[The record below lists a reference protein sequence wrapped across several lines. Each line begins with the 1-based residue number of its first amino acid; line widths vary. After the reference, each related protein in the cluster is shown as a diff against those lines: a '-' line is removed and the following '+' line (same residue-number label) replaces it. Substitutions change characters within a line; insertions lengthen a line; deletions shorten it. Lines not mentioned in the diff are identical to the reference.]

1 VTEGRGAAPIG
12 RVDATGGRPPTS
24 PRRDA
29 RWVLVLAVVAVLLT
43 AFNLRPA
50 VTSLGS
56 LLPEVREGTGTS
68 VATAG
73 LLTSLPPIC
82 FGLAAL
88 VGARLGRRFGTATTL
103 LAAMAAAGLLLAGR
117 ATSSTTSA
125 LLLWTVAALV
135 ALGLG
140 NVLLPVAVKRWFPGR
155 VGGATGWYALAL
167 AAGTAAAAGLSVPLA
182 EATGGWRVGLGAW
195 AVPALVAAVPWW
207 WLRDRRGSVAT
218 ATAEE
223 VAAAAAT
230 ARRVRRAPRAWA
242 LGGYFGFQSTVAYVV
257 MGWLP
262 SIYRDAGLTPS
273 TSGGLLALVMIV
285 GGPVSLLVPTLA
297 GRREDQRGLVV
308 TMVIAAAAGFGGLL
322 LAPTT
327 VPWVWAL
334 LLGIGMGAFP
344 LSLALIGLRA
354 GTAAGTASL
363 SSVTQ
368 GIGYLLAAAG
378 PVLIG
383 VLRDATGGWRAPLA
397 VVLGLLVPQLLCG
410 LVAARPGVLD
420 R

>member
-1 VTEGRGAAPIG
+1 VTPGRGA
-12 RVDATGGRPPTS
+12 PPAEAGT
-24 PRRDA
+24 RDA
-29 RWVLVLAVVAVLLT
+29 RWVVVVAFVAVLLT

-56 LLPEVREGTGTS
+56 LLPEVRAGTGTS

-82 FGLAAL
+82 FGLAAI
-88 VGARLGRRFGTATTL
+88 VGARIGRRFGTAATL
-103 LAAMAAAGLLLAGR
+103 MAAMAASALLLAGR

-155 VGGATGWYALAL
+155 VGDVTGWYALTL
-167 AAGTAAAAGLSVPLA
+167 AAGTATAAGLAVPIA
-182 EATGGWRVGLGAW
+182 DATGGWRGGLGAW
-195 AVPALVAAVPWW
+195 AVPALLAAVPWW
-207 WLRDRRGSVAT
+207 WLRDRRGTVPAAT
-218 ATAEE
+218 AGE
-223 VAAAAAT
+223 VAAD
-230 ARRVRRAPRAWA
+230 RDLSRQVRRDPRAWA
-242 LGGYFGFQSTVAYVV
+242 LGGYFGSQSTVAYVV

-273 TSGGLLALVMIV
+273 TAGGLLALVMVV
-285 GGPVSLLVPTLA
+285 GGPVSLLIPAVA

-308 TMVIAAAAGFGGLL
+308 VIVVAAAAGFGGLL
-322 LAPTT
+322 LAPAT
-327 VPWVWAL
+327 VPWLWAL
-334 LLGIGMGAFP
+334 LIGVGLGAFP

-354 GTAAGTASL
+354 GTAAGTAAL
-363 SSVTQ
+363 SSVSQ
-368 GIGYLLAAAG
+368 GLGYLLAAAG

-383 VLRDATGGWRAPLA
+383 VLRGATGSWEGPLL
-397 VVLGLLVPQLLCG
+397 VVLALLVPQLLCG
-410 LVAARPGVLD
+410 LVAARPGILD